1 MAPRILTTMAGPISM
16 SPVTTKP
23 SFLFRNNRDGTFREE
38 GLERGAAL
46 SDDGMERPVWESR

>member
-1 MAPRILTTMAGPISM
+1 M

>member
-1 MAPRILTTMAGPISM
+1 MAGPISV

-46 SDDGMERPVWESR
+46 SKNGMEQAVLERPVWESR